1 MEAETLHLR
10 DNFGFAVRF
19 AELSDANRGRI
30 ERTIERLLV
39 NRSRASDGWT
49 FGES

>member
-1 MEAETLHLR
+1 VEAETQYLR

-19 AELSDANRGRI
+19 ALLSDANRGRI
-30 ERTIERLLV
+30 ERTIER
-39 NRSRASDGWT
+39 SRCASGGWT